1 MKKGVTTVA
10 FEDKES
16 KIWQLLCGRVMLST
30 VIIASLMLTY
40 LEEQQKIEW
49 LESFIWQFRLLNL
62 QLESSKFEW

>member
-16 KIWQLLCGRVMLST
+16 KIWQLLCGHVMLST

-40 LEEQQKIEW
+40 LEEQQKIE
-49 LESFIWQFRLLNL
+49 
-62 QLESSKFEW
+62 